1 MKQYIAQKAMKFDKS
16 YSKGTEIPKN
26 VIAKDMLNKLL
37 RCGALAEIEV
47 AETKVVETEV
57 VETEDQNKS
66 LEETEQTKT
75 VQNKKS
81 KKVDGI

>member
-16 YSKGTEIPKN
+16 YPKGTEIPKN
-26 VIAKDMLNKLL
+26 VIAKDMINKLV

-47 AETKVVETEV
+47 
-57 VETEDQNKS
+57 EDQDKS
-66 LEETEQTKT
+66 LEETKQTKT

-81 KKVDGI
+81 KKG